1 MTEEKIEK
9 GIKEYND
16 WWAKHNFGTRVSLFT
31 FILLLIIVVL
41 YPFLAPAKEV
51 IVDGVTTLVTKDI
64 KHYDLILSTV
74 TNTAFWGF
82 AVVTVGANTLVKLA
96 DAWAKVKSVK

>member
-1 MTEEKIEK
+1 MSEDKMK
-9 GIKEYND
+9 DGIKKYND
-16 WWAKHNFGTRVSLFT
+16 WWATHNFGTRVSLIT
-31 FILLLIIVVL
+31 FILMFIVVIA

-64 KHYDLILSTV
+64 KHYDLILKTV
-74 TNTAFWGF
+74 TDTAFWGF

-96 DAWAKVKSVK
+96 DAWVKVKGK